1 MKRVG
6 IAALLTASSV
16 LLAAQQDSQSM
27 IAAIKAE
34 GLRSTEATVLFHT
47 LTDMIGP
54 RLTGSP
60 AHVQAA
66 HWAAER
72 LKAWGLDNPRL
83 EPFQFGRGWSL
94 EKLTV
99 EMTAPRYMPLIGYA
113 EAWSPATSGVLT
125 GTPVYLGDSTAAD
138 IDRLGPRLR
147 GAIVLMHRPQTAF
160 LRNDRPQPSEGNGP
174 VQTGSPPLP
183 GPSSSTSTFGM
194 LTQLHALGAGAA
206 LSPGAMEHGTVRV
219 QGFPGTARDA
229 VPTMVLAAEHY
240 NMLVRMVEAGASPQL
255 RIEVGARSYE
265 NDLDSYNVLAEIP
278 GTDAV
283 LRDEVVL
290 VGAHLDSWHTATGA
304 TDNADGVTAVME
316 AMRILTAVHAR
327 PRRTI
332 RVALWG
338 GEEQGLLGARAYVD
352 QHLRDDASRRKIS
365 VYLNDDPGTGPTYGF
380 YMENNEPAKRIF
392 DAWLAPLRD
401 IGVRRN
407 VIEGIGATDHVPFDR
422 AGIPA
427 FTVIKDFRNYDVRTR
442 HTNADLADAVRIEDL
457 RQAAVFMAVMTWQ
470 AAMRDEPIPRRKRR
484 TGSGWNLA
492 NERGRTIDNRN
503 ERHNPNREG
512 LRMPRVPS
520 ILQTEAGVGKA
531 PTLHPQSSRDI
542 TRSVVPGR
550 EAQAKEEFVQLPRVW
565 G

>member
-1 MKRVG
+1 MILKRVG
-6 IAALLTASSV
+6 IAMLLTA
-16 LLAAQQDSQSM
+16 LGFPLAAQQDSQSM
-27 IAAIKAE
+27 VEAIKAE
-34 GLRSTEATVLFHT
+34 GMRGPATAVLFHT
-47 LTDMIGP
+47 LTDTIGP

-60 AHVQAA
+60 SHVQAA
-66 HWAAER
+66 RWAVER

-83 EPFQFGRGWSL
+83 EPFRFGRGWSL

-125 GTPVYLGDSTAAD
+125 GTPVYIGDSTAAD

-147 GAIVLMHRPQTAF
+147 GAIVLMHRSQTEF
-160 LRNDRPQPSEGNGP
+160 LRNDRQQPSEGEGP
-174 VQTGSPPLP
+174 VRTGNPPLP
-183 GPSSSTSTFGM
+183 GSSSVTPTFDM
-194 LTQLHALGAGAA
+194 LARLRALGAGVA

-219 QGFPGTARDA
+219 QGFPNTARDA
-229 VPTMVLAAEHY
+229 VPTVVLAAEHY
-240 NMLVRMVEAGASPQL
+240 NMLVRMVQAGAEPRL
-255 RIEVGARSYE
+255 RIEVGTRSYE
-265 NDLDSYNVLAEIP
+265 NDLNSYNVLAEIP
-278 GTDAV
+278 GTDAM

-316 AMRILTAVHAR
+316 AMRILMAVHAR

-352 QHLRDDASRRKIS
+352 QHLRDDLSRSRIS
-365 VYLNDDPGTGPTYGF
+365 VYLNDDPGTGPSYGF
-380 YMENNEPAKRIF
+380 YMENNEAAKRIF

-407 VIEGIGATDHVPFDR
+407 VIEGIGATDHVPFNQ

-427 FTVIKDFRNYDVRTR
+427 FTAIKDFRNYDVRTR

-470 AAMRDEPIPRRKRR
+470 AAMRDQPIPRQKR
-484 TGSGWNLA
+484 
-492 NERGRTIDNRN
+492 
-503 ERHNPNREG
+503 
-512 LRMPRVPS
+512 
-520 ILQTEAGVGKA
+520 
-531 PTLHPQSSRDI
+531 
-542 TRSVVPGR
+542 
-550 EAQAKEEFVQLPRVW
+550 
-565 G
+565 